1 MLKGGVPLKGS
12 VKKIKHKK
20 SKAVA
25 AAADS
30 DDEEQ
35 HVQQEEQAPAGAQ
48 PDTQPGATR
57 KVDPHAI
64 NVMSGKSYEQEFD
77 LEQQRMKKPKVKST
91 PWGSSY
97 RAAPEILHG
106 YTSKVTG
113 KNASERLDMRA
124 ATKADKFCK

>member
-20 SKAVA
+20 SKAVT

-48 PDTQPGATR
+48 PDTQPGEHVVPVTC
-57 KVDPHAI
+57 PLHC
-64 NVMSGKSYEQEFD
+64 
-77 LEQQRMKKPKVKST
+77 VKFLI
-91 PWGSSY
+91 SSVQL
-97 RAAPEILHG
+97 AAG
-106 YTSKVTG
+106 QCS
-113 KNASERLDMRA
+113 
-124 ATKADKFCK
+124 